1 MDAVLLILALLSI
14 SIPFIIAK
22 LWWWVGFWITLSIVL
37 AIVELAAKII
47 TGKTISQQFW
57 KWRKE
62 EAKWWQKWLILGGMV
77 AFWIYL
83 LCHLFL

>member
-14 SIPFIIAK
+14 SVPFIIAK
-22 LWWWVGFWITLSIVL
+22 LWWWVGFWVTLSIIL
-37 AIVELAAKII
+37 AIVEIAAKVI

-57 KWRKE
+57 AWRRDVGKPWEKWFVF
-62 EAKWWQKWLILGGMV
+62 LGMT

>member
-22 LWWWVGFWITLSIVL
+22 LWWWVGFWITLSIIL

-57 KWRKE
+57 AWRKDVDK
-62 EAKWWQKWLILGGMV
+62 AWQKWLIFGGMT

>member
-1 MDAVLLILALLSI
+1 MDAVVLILALLSI

-22 LWWWVGFWITLSIVL
+22 LWWWVGFWITLSIIL

-57 KWRKE
+57 YWRRNV
-62 EAKWWQKWLILGGMV
+62 AKPWQKWTIFGGMV
-77 AFWIYL
+77 IFWIYL
-83 LCHLFL
+83 LAHLFL